1 MKQVLIT
8 ENNNSSIVISLESN
22 TKLPGSYI
30 NADYNIPE
38 DYKLQQLEAIANK
51 ISNNDVEPSDKV
63 TQKYITNTKII
74 STYDDVINH
83 FKPNPNKYFIT
94 GVTDSKASLITKY
107 FKKSDFLKTAESLK
121 PLKKLNF
128 KKLTGDDSANLV
140 EVENDVNLN
149 HLIRTNVKLT
159 IPGLDINAMILSEN
173 STGLLE
179 YILYLD
185 TENPIKYVDLGNGL
199 SRFMFMRSHN
209 ETEPTAN
216 MVIYDSI
223 IEEPKIISEVF
234 IDRGLNSAF
243 ERVKK
248 LKNIKNINELTK
260 TGLGYYKIN
269 TKGYNF
275 KTT

>member
-8 ENNNSSIVISLESN
+8 ENNNSIVISLESN

-63 TQKYITNTKII
+63 IQKYITNTKII

>member
-1 MKQVLIT
+1 M
-8 ENNNSSIVISLESN
+8 
-22 TKLPGSYI
+22 
-30 NADYNIPE
+30 
-38 DYKLQQLEAIANK
+38 
-51 ISNNDVEPSDKV
+51 
-63 TQKYITNTKII
+63 
-74 STYDDVINH
+74 
-83 FKPNPNKYFIT
+83 
-94 GVTDSKASLITKY
+94 
-107 FKKSDFLKTAESLK
+107 
-121 PLKKLNF
+121 
-128 KKLTGDDSANLV
+128 
-140 EVENDVNLN
+140 
-149 HLIRTNVKLT
+149 
-159 IPGLDINAMILSEN
+159 
-173 STGLLE
+173 E

>member
-8 ENNNSSIVISLESN
+8 ENNNSSIIISLESN